1 MLLCTLRY
9 PPRYIHSQFQ
19 KFFSS
24 YFPTSF
30 VSPVIS
36 NENDFNFIRDI
47 ILNKPTI
54 PEYAIATRI
63 AKSTDITTVENI
75 DDPLVK
81 ARLHKQNK
89 FDDNLII
96 HYTYEKRLKNNK
108 KDIHQL
114 WNQIFRTTPVP
125 DTRLII
131 GNRNNRNLTM
141 EIVHRH

>member
-1 MLLCTLRY
+1 MLLCTSRY
-9 PPRYIHSQFQ
+9 PPRYIHSRFQ